1 MISVQNFEECL
12 EALFNFSSFVRA
24 LLFNL
29 INEPFLDSFF
39 KTLKQL
45 LDKKL
50 LKEKLPDVFKEK
62 KVEETKIR
70 NNLQKRQ
77 AIQRWDWDLIYDDL
91 DGSLTDETNNVVV
104 YNNNF
109 TINDPNCK
117 SDSRF

>member
-1 MISVQNFEECL
+1 MKIDVISLLAIISNLNSEKNNQIFCGGWVTKLEQLKFNNVQ
-12 EALFNFSSFVRA
+12 
-24 LLFNL
+24 
-29 INEPFLDSFF
+29 
-39 KTLKQL
+39 
-45 LDKKL
+45 
-50 LKEKLPDVFKEK
+50 
-62 KVEETKIR
+62 IR
-70 NNLQKRQ
+70 